1 MKAVVLAGGKGTR
14 LAPYTRVIPK
24 PLMPIGDMPILEVML
39 RQMKRAGV
47 DEVILAIGHL
57 GHLLKAF
64 FGDGSRYGLRISY
77 SIEERPLG
85 TAGPL
90 ALIDGLDE
98 PFLVVNGDT
107 LTLLD
112 FAEFMSFHR
121 QSDAAATIAMSKRIV
136 NIDLGVIELNGGQA
150 VVGYLEKPSYE
161 LQVSMGIYMF
171 EPRTL
176 KYIPRGEY
184 FDFPALV
191 LRLLEMGEDVAGYRF
206 YGYWKD
212 LGRPDDYGQAVEDFE
227 RMREAFLGVPEMVGL
242 ES

>member
-14 LAPYTRVIPK
+14 LAPFTTVIPK

-47 DEVILAIGHL
+47 DEVVLAIGHL
-57 GHLLKAF
+57 GQLLRAF
-64 FGDGSRYGLRISY
+64 FGDGSQYGLRISY

-107 LTLLD
+107 LTMLD
-112 FAEFMSFHR
+112 LAEFSAFHHR
-121 QSDAAATIAMSKRIV
+121 SGAIATIALSQRLM
-136 NIDLGVIELNGGQA
+136 NIDLGVVQVNEDGA
-150 VVGYLEKPSYE
+150 VVGYVEKPKYE
-161 LQVSMGIYMF
+161 FQASMGIYLF
-171 EPRTL
+171 EPRAL

-184 FDFPALV
+184 FDFPTLV
-191 LRLLEMGEDVAGYRF
+191 LRLLEAGEDVAGYRF
-206 YGYWKD
+206 EGYWKD
-212 LGRPDDYGQAVEDFE
+212 LGRPEDYEQAVADFE
-227 RMREAFLGVPEMVGL
+227 RMREDFLGVPETMKV
-242 ES
+242 

>member
-14 LAPYTRVIPK
+14 LAPFTTVIPK

-47 DEVILAIGHL
+47 DEVVLAIGHL
-57 GHLLKAF
+57 GQLLRAF
-64 FGDGSRYGLRISY
+64 FGDGSKYGLRISY

-107 LTLLD
+107 LTMLD
-112 FAEFMSFHR
+112 LAEFSAFHHR
-121 QSDAAATIAMSKRIV
+121 SGAIATIALSQRLM
-136 NIDLGVIELNGGQA
+136 NIDLGVVQVNEDGA
-150 VVGYLEKPSYE
+150 VVGYVEKPKYE
-161 LQVSMGIYMF
+161 FQASMGIYLF
-171 EPRTL
+171 EPRAL

-184 FDFPALV
+184 FDFPTLV
-191 LRLLEMGEDVAGYRF
+191 LRLLEAGEDVAGYRF
-206 YGYWKD
+206 EGYWKD
-212 LGRPDDYGQAVEDFE
+212 LGRPEDYEQAVADFE
-227 RMREAFLGVPEMVGL
+227 RMREDFLGVPETMKV
-242 ES
+242 

>member
-14 LAPYTRVIPK
+14 LAPFTTVIPK

-47 DEVILAIGHL
+47 DEVVLAIGHL
-57 GHLLKAF
+57 GQLLRAF
-64 FGDGSRYGLRISY
+64 FGDGSQYGLRISY

-112 FAEFMSFHR
+112 LAEFSEFHHR
-121 QSDAAATIAMSKRIV
+121 SGAIATIALSQRLM
-136 NIDLGVIELNGGQA
+136 NIDLGVVQVNDDGA
-150 VVGYLEKPSYE
+150 VVGYVEKPKYE
-161 LQVSMGIYMF
+161 FQASMGIYMF
-171 EPRTL
+171 EPRAL
-176 KYIPRGEY
+176 RYIPRGEY
-184 FDFPALV
+184 FDFPTLV
-191 LRLLEMGEDVAGYRF
+191 LRLLEAGEDVAGYRF
-206 YGYWKD
+206 EGYWKD
-212 LGRPDDYGQAVEDFE
+212 LGRPEDYERAVADFE
-227 RMREAFLGVPEMVGL
+227 RMREDFLGVPETMKV
-242 ES
+242 